1 MRTFLPRTTT
11 SAEETVALGRELAQQ
26 LQPGDILAL
35 YGDLGAGKTHLVKG
49 ICEGLGITPG
59 TVTSPT
65 FTLVNEYAGSLPVYH
80 FDVYRI
86 ERIEELFELGYEDYF
101 FSDGVTLV
109 EWPEKIESLLPGYTL
124 RIRLTHKS
132 ENERQIAFLGISGH

>member
-1 MRTFLPRTTT
+1 MSIILPRTTI
-11 SAEETVALGRELAQQ
+11 SAEETVALGRELARQ
-26 LQPGDILAL
+26 LQPGDIIAL

-49 ICEGLGITPG
+49 ICEGLGIVPG

-101 FSDGVTLV
+101 FSDGVSII
-109 EWPEKIESLLPGYTL
+109 EWPEKIESLIPQYAL
-124 RIRLTHKS
+124 RIRLTHKG
-132 ENERQIAFLGISGH
+132 ENERSIELFDV